1 MIECTVKTFCSF
13 SESFYYYRYTLFN
26 FLFHGLS
33 LSIQKKKKLNV
44 QNSIY
49 ENYYIVIRQL
59 KYWRETGNYLY
70 WLFMDCK
77 MKYSCLIDGA

>member
-33 LSIQKKKKLNV
+33 LSIQKKNWMYK
-44 QNSIY
+44 IA
-49 ENYYIVIRQL
+49 
-59 KYWRETGNYLY
+59 
-70 WLFMDCK
+70 FMK
-77 MKYSCLIDGA
+77 III